1 MEFLI
6 ELVIDLVLEGSLEV
20 SKNKK
25 ISKFIRYPLIAIII
39 LFFAIVIFG
48 LMFIGIIC
56 LKNSI
61 VGGLII
67 LLFSI
72 LLLIMAILKFKKIYL
87 EKRVNEK

>member
-6 ELVIDLVLEGSLEV
+6 EILLNLLLEV

>member
-6 ELVIDLVLEGSLEV
+6 EILLNLLLEV

-25 ISKFIRYPLIAIII
+25 ISKFIRYPLIVIII